1 MEVTSLYDASHRRE
15 EALMKRTVKLAMAM
29 LVVGAA
35 AQPRA
40 QDYRAYQN
48 YDFVAGDRIIF
59 EDDFRGDQDG
69 EFAAHWRL
77 ISGQA
82 VVNKIDGEPALLLTE
97 GNYAVVA
104 PRIRGDAYLSAEFTV
119 EM

>member
-1 MEVTSLYDASHRRE
+1 MPAVAAPRGICRPHVVYDASRRTG
-15 EALMKRTVKLAMAM
+15 EASMNRTVTAAMAM
-29 LVVGAA
+29 LIVGAA

-82 VVNKIDGEPALLLTE
+82 VVNKIEGE
-97 GNYAVVA
+97 
-104 PRIRGDAYLSAEFTV
+104 
-119 EM
+119 